1 MGNGGLIGSP
11 VARPYLHF
19 AYNFL
24 VVVPMV
30 CAFLDQTTATVPRT
44 ITAQAAGGPARS
56 PVVDRLAHG

>member
-30 CAFLDQTTATVPRT
+30 LAFLDQTTT
-44 ITAQAAGGPARS
+44 IVDRSLPTHALGRSALGPA
-56 PVVDRLAHG
+56 VDTPARA